1 MRTKEVRKNM
11 KRELTGHVVTRWYRA
26 PELILLEKDYG
37 PAIDM
42 WSVGCI
48 FAELLGMMKESAPTY
63 LDRKPL
69 FPGKSCFPL
78 SPDKHVKEERGG
90 FPFSKNDQLAVIFEV
105 IGTPSEEDK
114 SYVTD
119 TKALEYLAAFPARPR
134 LDLNTLYPGAGAD
147 AIDLLTRI
155 LVFNPYFRISV
166 EESLNHPFFKKVKK
180 LDKEVSAAK
189 EIQIEFE
196 KDHLDRKRLRELFL
210 EEVHYFKMKRAGNE

>member
-1 MRTKEVRKNM
+1 MKISLTSQTTQQTTTSAEPEETKAKSEENKRKEMSKRLMRTKEIRKNM

-90 FPFSKNDQLAVIFEV
+90 FPFSRNDQLAVIFEV
-105 IGTPSEEDK
+105 IGTPNEEDR

-119 TKALEYLAAFPARPR
+119 AKALEYLNAFPPR
-134 LDLNTLYPGAGAD
+134 
-147 AIDLLTRI
+147 
-155 LVFNPYFRISV
+155 
-166 EESLNHPFFKKVKK
+166 
-180 LDKEVSAAK
+180 
-189 EIQIEFE
+189 
-196 KDHLDRKRLRELFL
+196 
-210 EEVHYFKMKRAGNE
+210 

>member
-1 MRTKEVRKNM
+1 MSELKLGGSNEEVKKTEEDKRKEMTKRLMRTKEIRKNM

-78 SPDKHVKEERGG
+78 SPDRNAREERKG
-90 FPFSKNDQLAVIFEV
+90 FPFSKND
-105 IGTPSEEDK
+105 
-114 SYVTD
+114 
-119 TKALEYLAAFPARPR
+119 
-134 LDLNTLYPGAGAD
+134 
-147 AIDLLTRI
+147 
-155 LVFNPYFRISV
+155 
-166 EESLNHPFFKKVKK
+166 
-180 LDKEVSAAK
+180 
-189 EIQIEFE
+189 
-196 KDHLDRKRLRELFL
+196 
-210 EEVHYFKMKRAGNE
+210 

>member
-1 MRTKEVRKNM
+1 M

-37 PAIDM
+37 AAIDM

-78 SPDKHVKEERGG
+78 SPDKHVKEERKG

-105 IGTPSEEDK
+105 IGTPDEEEK
-114 SYVTD
+114 SFVTD
-119 TKALEYLAAFPARPR
+119 QKAAEYLNAFPARPKT
-134 LDLNTLYPGAGAD
+134 DLNKLYPGAGEEAL
-147 AIDLLTRI
+147 DLLSKI

-166 EESLNHPFFKKVKK
+166 EEALAHPFFKKVRKGE
-180 LDKEVSAAK
+180 KEVPSDSD
-189 EIQIEFE
+189 IQIEFE
-196 KDHLDRKRLRELFL
+196 KEHLDKKKLRQLFVQ
-210 EEVHYFKMKRAGNE
+210 EINHFKTRRTTTK

>member
-1 MRTKEVRKNM
+1 MSRRLLRTKEVRKNM

-63 LDRKPL
+63 MDRKPL

-105 IGTPSEEDK
+105 IGTPNEEDK

-119 TKALEYLAAFPARPR
+119 AKALEYLGAFPTKGRM
-134 LDLNTLYPGAGAD
+134 DLT
-147 AIDLLTRI
+147 
-155 LVFNPYFRISV
+155 
-166 EESLNHPFFKKVKK
+166 
-180 LDKEVSAAK
+180 
-189 EIQIEFE
+189 
-196 KDHLDRKRLRELFL
+196 
-210 EEVHYFKMKRAGNE
+210 

>member
-1 MRTKEVRKNM
+1 M

-78 SPDKHVKEERGG
+78 SPDKHAKEERKG

-105 IGTPSEEDK
+105 VGSPSEDDK
-114 SYVTD
+114 SFVTD
-119 TKALEYLAAFPARPR
+119 AKALEYLEAFPSRPKT
-134 LDLNTLYPGAGAD
+134 DLQKLYPGAGEE
-147 AIDLLTRI
+147 AIDLLNRI
-155 LVFNPYFRISV
+155 LIFNPYFRITI
-166 EESLNHPFFKKVKK
+166 EEALVHPFFKKVRKAE
-180 LDKEVSAAK
+180 KEVNAEK

-196 KDHLDRKRLRELFL
+196 KDNLDKKKLRQLFI
-210 EEVHYFKMKRAGNE
+210 EEIQYFKLKQQTE